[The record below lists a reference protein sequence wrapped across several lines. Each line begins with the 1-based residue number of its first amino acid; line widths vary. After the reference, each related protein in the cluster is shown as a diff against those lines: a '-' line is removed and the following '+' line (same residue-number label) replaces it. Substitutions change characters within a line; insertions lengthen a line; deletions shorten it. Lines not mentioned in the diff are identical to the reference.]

1 MAASKHRRTFGEHRE
16 PHTIIIARGGQ
27 VRHFTVGRRSLLLG
41 TAFASLVVLA
51 SVAAPTWLIMQDD
64 IAARLTARQA
74 QIRQDYEQRIA
85 SLRSQ
90 LDTVTSRQMISQK
103 MVETKVDVLLDQQEE
118 LSARYDKLRPLYER
132 AQEVGVASAP
142 IPLPTPNPRLAIA
155 ALPIGTLD
163 SLVDEG
169 VSEPVLPPPA
179 VIVDPIR
186 TGSVGER
193 AAFTAGLR
201 PSSAAPVEPTRK
213 TQLADAMIREVGRSI
228 DIVEL
233 RQIEHL
239 QSMAETART
248 RTLKIAAALKAAGID
263 VPELDEHDTATGGP
277 FEPVP
282 VDYDFDESYAE
293 LDTALASL
301 QKVHSVAATLPIS
314 EPLPGSRLSSS
325 FGIRSDPFLGRRGLH
340 SGDDYAAATG
350 TPVPATAPGTVTKA
364 GRAGGYGN
372 LVEIDHGNG
381 ITTRYAH
388 MSRVDVAVGQ
398 TVAKGT
404 KIGEV
409 GSTGRSTG
417 PHLHYE
423 VRRAGR
429 AVDPARFRRIGLR
442 IEALS

>member
-1 MAASKHRRTFGEHRE
+1 MAASKHRRTFGEYRE
-16 PHTIIIARGGQ
+16 PHTIIIARGEQ

-41 TAFASLVVLA
+41 TAFAALISLTI
-51 SVAAPTWLIMQDD
+51 VAAPTWFLMQDD

-103 MVETKVDVLLDQQEE
+103 IVETKVDVLLDQQEE
-118 LSARYDKLRPLYER
+118 LTARYDKLRPLYER
-132 AQEVGVASAP
+132 AQEVGVALAS
-142 IPLPTPNPRLAIA
+142 IPLPTPNPRLEVADLPMGVLDTLVEDEVGAAVSQPAA
-155 ALPIGTLD
+155 AL
-163 SLVDEG
+163 
-169 VSEPVLPPPA
+169 
-179 VIVDPIR
+179 VDPIR
-186 TGSVGER
+186 TGSLGER
-193 AAFTAGLR
+193 AALTTGLR
-201 PSSAAPVEPTRK
+201 PSAAAPAELAGK
-213 TQLADAMIREVGRSI
+213 TQVADAMIREVGRSI
-228 DIVEL
+228 DIAEF

-263 VPELDEHDTATGGP
+263 VPELDEQTATGGP

-301 QKVHSVAATLPIS
+301 QKVHLVATTLPIS
-314 EPLPGSRLSSS
+314 APLPGSRLSSS

-340 SGDDYAAATG
+340 SGDDYAAAAG

-388 MSRVDVAVGQ
+388 MLRVDVSVGQ

-423 VRRAGR
+423 VRRDDR

-442 IEALS
+442 IGALS

>member
-1 MAASKHRRTFGEHRE
+1 MAASKHRRTFGEYRE
-16 PHTIIIARGGQ
+16 PHTIIIARGEQ

-41 TAFASLVVLA
+41 TAFASLIALTM
-51 SVAAPTWLIMQDD
+51 VAAPTWFVMQDD

-118 LSARYDKLRPLYER
+118 LTARYDKLRPLYER
-132 AQEVGVASAP
+132 AQEVGVALAS
-142 IPLPTPNPRLAIA
+142 IPLPTPNPRLEMAD
-155 ALPIGTLD
+155 LPMGALD
-163 SLVDEG
+163 SLVDGEVG
-169 VSEPVLPPPA
+169 APVSQSPA
-179 VIVDPIR
+179 DIVDPIR
-186 TGSVGER
+186 TGSVGEQ
-193 AAFTAGLR
+193 AAFATGLR
-201 PSSAAPVEPTRK
+201 PSSAAPAELAGK
-213 TQLADAMIREVGRSI
+213 TQVADAMIREVGRSI

-263 VPELDEHDTATGGP
+263 VPEFDDHTATGGP

-293 LDTALASL
+293 LDMALASL
-301 QKVHSVAATLPIS
+301 RKVHSVAATLPIS

-350 TPVPATAPGTVTKA
+350 TPVPATGPGTVTKA

-388 MSRVDVAVGQ
+388 MLRVDVAVGQ
-398 TVAKGT
+398 AVAKGA

>member
-1 MAASKHRRTFGEHRE
+1 MAASKHRRTFGEYRE
-16 PHTIIIARGGQ
+16 PHTIIIARGER
-27 VRHFTVGRRSLLLG
+27 VRHFTVGQRSLLLG
-41 TAFASLVVLA
+41 TVLA
-51 SVAAPTWLIMQDD
+51 GLIALTSIAAPTWFIMQDD

-74 QIRQDYEQRIA
+74 QTRQDYEQRIA

-103 MVETKVDVLLDQQEE
+103 MVDTKVDVLLDQQEE
-118 LSARYDKLRPLYER
+118 LTARYDKLRPLYER
-132 AQEVGVASAP
+132 AQEVGVAPAS
-142 IPLPTPNPRLAIA
+142 IPLPTPNPRLEIA
-155 ALPIGTLD
+155 DLPMGALD
-163 SLVDEG
+163 SFVDGE
-169 VSEPVLPPPA
+169 VSAPVSQSPA
-179 VIVDPIR
+179 AIVDPIR

-193 AAFTAGLR
+193 AAFATGLR
-201 PSSAAPVEPTRK
+201 PSSAAPAGK
-213 TQLADAMIREVGRSI
+213 ALIADAMIREVGRSI

-233 RQIEHL
+233 RQIENL

-248 RTLKIAAALKAAGID
+248 RTLKIATALKAAGIAIPD
-263 VPELDEHDTATGGP
+263 LDDHTATGGP

-293 LDTALASL
+293 LDMALASL

-340 SGDDYAAATG
+340 SGDDYAAARG
-350 TPVPATAPGTVTKA
+350 TPVPATASGTVTKA

-398 TVAKGT
+398 TVAKGA

-423 VRRAGR
+423 VRREGQ
-429 AVDPARFRRIGLR
+429 AVDPARFRRIGLK
-442 IEALS
+442 IGAFS

>member
-1 MAASKHRRTFGEHRE
+1 MAASKHRRTFGEYRE
-16 PHTIIIARGGQ
+16 PHTIIIARGEQ
-27 VRHFTVGRRSLLLG
+27 VRHFTIGQRSLLLG
-41 TAFASLVVLA
+41 TAFASLIVLTM
-51 SVAAPTWLIMQDD
+51 VAAPTWFVMQDD

-74 QIRQDYEQRIA
+74 QIRQGYEQRIA

-118 LSARYDKLRPLYER
+118 LTARYDKLRPLYER
-132 AQEVGVASAP
+132 AQEVGVAPAP
-142 IPLPTPNPRLAIA
+142 IPLPTPNPRLAMA

-163 SLVDEG
+163 SPVDGE
-169 VSEPVLPPPA
+169 VSQPVLQSPA
-179 VIVDPIR
+179 AIVDPIR

-193 AAFTAGLR
+193 AAFTIELR
-201 PSSAAPVEPTRK
+201 PSSTVPVAPAGK
-213 TQLADAMIREVGRSI
+213 TWIADAMLREVGRSI

-263 VPELDEHDTATGGP
+263 LPELDEHTATGGP

-282 VDYDFDESYAE
+282 VDYNFDESYAE

-301 QKVHSVAATLPIS
+301 QKIHSVAATLPIS

-340 SGDDYAAATG
+340 SGDDYAAASG
-350 TPVPATAPGTVTKA
+350 TPVPATAPGTITKA

-388 MSRVDVAVGQ
+388 MLRVDVAVGQ

-423 VRRAGR
+423 VRRNGR

-442 IEALS
+442 INAFS